1 MPAGEQRTTT
11 RLQRLVRSLAGLS
24 VLLGA
29 CGSIGDPLPPLA
41 NLPRPIGDLVA
52 QQITDEIIIHWS
64 WPLYTTENTIARR
77 PGGFTLWA
85 MDLPSFSADLPP
97 ETIDE
102 YRQEVVVLEADELAG
117 SEPGERLQV
126 TVPLREW
133 RLNQRT
139 ILVVTAWNRAGRDAG
154 YSNQVRL
161 QPLEPPARVVWIDP
175 EVVPE
180 GVSLTWRPAERADQY
195 QLERASGQEPEF
207 ATLGRVAETS
217 FVDSS
222 IRWGATYVYRLRSYR
237 GSEAGWVEGSLS
249 ETVAVTATDS
259 FAPTAP
265 DGLRAV
271 RTTTS
276 VELSWLANREQDL
289 AGYRI
294 FRDGISLTPVVART
308 SYSDVSAAPD
318 RAYEYA
324 LTAVDANGN
333 ESQHGPSLTVPAAP
347 ADEPDSLAP
356 AGPRMD

>member
-1 MPAGEQRTTT
+1 MPGGEQRTTT
-11 RLQRLVRSLAGLS
+11 RLGRRVWSLTGLS

-41 NLPRPIGDLVA
+41 NLPRPIGDLA
-52 QQITDEIIIHWS
+52 AEQIGDEIAIHWS

-77 PGGFTLWA
+77 LGGFTLWA
-85 MDLPSFSADLPP
+85 IDVPGFSADLTR

-102 YRQEVVVLEADELAG
+102 YRQEVRVLEAGELAG

-126 TVPLREW
+126 TMPLGDW
-133 RLNQRT
+133 RLGQMT
-139 ILVVTAWNRAGRDAG
+139 ILVATAWNRAGRHAG

-161 QPLEPPARVVWIDP
+161 QPLEPPAGAAWIDP

-195 QLERASGQEPEF
+195 QLERASGDEAEF
-207 ATLGRVAETS
+207 APLGRVAESS
-217 FVDSS
+217 FVDRS
-222 IRWGATYVYRLRSYR
+222 IRWGATYLYRLRPYR

-249 ETVAVTATDS
+249 ETVAVTPTDR

-265 DGLRAV
+265 KGLRAV

-276 VELSWLANREQDL
+276 VELSWLANREKDL

-294 FRDGISLTPVVART
+294 FRDGVALAPVVSGT
-308 SYSDVSAAPD
+308 SYSDLSAAPD
-318 RAYEYA
+318 HAHEYA
-324 LTAVDANGN
+324 LTAVDTNGN
-333 ESQHGPSLTVPAAP
+333 ESERGPPLTVHAATFDGPASQAP
-347 ADEPDSLAP
+347 AEPP
-356 AGPRMD
+356 IG